1 MRTHLK
7 TLFIAL
13 ITFFIIDATQAQ
25 TIEKYW
31 EQRKAFDK
39 QYRENYNN
47 QHYDLALKALENS
60 ILLIDTT
67 SGISLEERE
76 TYKEV
81 FEKEKCN
88 YYYNMACCYALTH
101 QKRLALK
108 NLRIAIDYGYTN
120 YRNMLD
126 DSDLDF
132 IRKEKDFIA
141 LLKRIE
147 QYKPLTVL
155 KNANSYQKENTDSLP
170 SFSYQAADDRNLMAV
185 RSFFNLDSVAGDGD
199 ELSKIIRILNFA
211 HNSIRHDGG
220 NYALSEFDAIDLYN
234 YHKSTGKGINC
245 RHLAIA
251 LSEMYLSMGIPA
263 RYVTCMP
270 KDSRDQDCHV
280 INCVWSSQLEKWIW
294 IDPTFN
300 AYVKDENGV
309 FLSIAEVRERLID
322 GRPLVLNED
331 ANWNNENK
339 QTKEDYLE
347 TYMAK
352 NLYWLSC
359 ATEYCFNPESRYRYT
374 GNKYVV
380 LIPIGFEVFGH
391 TDYITTDAEYFWQAP
406 EK

>member
-1 MRTHLK
+1 MRKHLK
-7 TLFIAL
+7 TLLIAL
-13 ITFFIIDATQAQ
+13 VTFFVINATQAQ

-31 EQRKAFDK
+31 EQRKAFEK
-39 QYRENYNN
+39 QYQENYNN

-67 SGISLEERE
+67 TCISLEERE
-76 TYKEV
+76 AIMEDIN
-81 FEKEKCN
+81 KEKGV

-108 NLRIAIDYGYTN
+108 NLKTAIDYGYTN

-126 DSDLDF
+126 DSDLESL
-132 IRKEKDFIA
+132 RKEKDFIA

-211 HNSIRHDGG
+211 HNTIRHDG
-220 NYALSEFDAIDLYN
+220 NNSALSEFDAIDLYN
-234 YHKSTGKGINC
+234 YNKSTGKGINC
-245 RHLAIA
+245 RHLAIT
-251 LSEMYLSMGIPA
+251 LNEMYLSMGIPS

-270 KDSRDQDCHV
+270 KDPRDQDCHV

-331 ANWNNENK
+331 ANWNNEIK

-380 LIPIGFEVFGH
+380 LIPIEFEVFGH

-406 EK
+406 KK

>member
-7 TLFIAL
+7 TLFIIL
-13 ITFFIIDATQAQ
+13 TTFFIIDVTQAQ

-67 SGISLEERE
+67 TCISLEERE
-76 TYKEV
+76 AIMEDINKDKGD
-81 FEKEKCN
+81 F
-88 YYYNMACCYALTH
+88 YYNMACCYALTH
-101 QKRLALK
+101 QKQLALK
-108 NLRIAIDYGYTN
+108 NLKIAIDYGYTN

-132 IRKEKDFIA
+132 IREEKDFID
-141 LLKRIE
+141 LLERIK
-147 QYKPLTVL
+147 QYEPLTVL
-155 KNANSYQKENTDSLP
+155 RNANSYQKENTDTLP
-170 SFSYQAADDRNLMAV
+170 TFNYQAADDRNLMDV
-185 RSFFNLDSVAGDGD
+185 RTFFNLDSVAGDGD

-211 HNSIRHDGG
+211 HNTIRHDG
-220 NYALSEFDAIDLYN
+220 NNSALSEFDAIDLYN
-234 YHKSTGKGINC
+234 YYKSTGKGINS

-251 LSEMYLSMGIPA
+251 LNEMYLSMGIPS
-263 RYVTCMP
+263 RYVTCRP
-270 KDSRDQDCHV
+270 KDPRDQDCHV

-322 GRPLVLNED
+322 DRPLILNED

-339 QTKEDYLE
+339 QIKEDYLE
-347 TYMAK
+347 NYMAK

-406 EK
+406 ER

>member
-25 TIEKYW
+25 TPEKYR

-67 SGISLEERE
+67 SCITSEDRE
-76 TYKEV
+76 TYKE
-81 FEKEKCN
+81 EINGEKCS
-88 YYYNMACCYALTH
+88 YYYSMACCYALTH
-101 QKRLALK
+101 QKQLALK
-108 NLRIAIDYGYTN
+108 NLKIAIDYGYTN

-132 IRKEKDFIA
+132 IREEKDFTA
-141 LLKRIE
+141 LLERIK

-155 KNANSYQKENTDSLP
+155 KNANSYQKENTDTLP
-170 SFSYQAADDRNLMAV
+170 TISYQAADDRNLMNV
-185 RSFFNLDSVAGDGD
+185 RTFFNLDSVAGDGD

-211 HNSIRHDGG
+211 HNTIRHDG
-220 NYALSEFDAIDLYN
+220 NNSALSEFDAIDLYN
-234 YHKSTGKGINC
+234 YYKSTGKGINC

-251 LSEMYLSMGIPA
+251 LNEMYLSMGIPS

-270 KDSRDQDCHV
+270 KDPRDQDCHV

-322 GRPLVLNED
+322 GRPLILNED

-347 TYMAK
+347 NYMAK

-359 ATEYCFNPESRYRYT
+359 ATEYCFNGESRYRYT
-374 GNKYVV
+374 GRKHVA
-380 LIPIGFEVFGH
+380 LIPTGFEVYDH

-406 EK
+406 ER